1 MAREQAI
8 AQAAARRARAAEWQ
22 AELERLGA
30 HVRELTSQDGRLA
43 GQIKTYQDQ
52 IEPAEAELAKV
63 EATQTQQENV
73 ANRARQQVRSA
84 EVQLNQARLELER
97 RQDTLA
103 RLRRDIEHD
112 FGLVQLEQS
121 EELAEQPPLPLGA
134 LVETLPVVE
143 TPPEGLEAEVQ
154 RLRQQLTRL
163 GNINPDAPT
172 EYQEAADLEKG
183 AHGLHEV
190 IAELEKVMEREFR
203 KTFRAIA
210 ERFKEYFS
218 MLFGGGS
225 ARLSL
230 TDGDSLATTGIEIIA
245 RPPGKRPQSLALLS
259 GGERALTAAALIF
272 SVLSVSPPPFCILD
286 EVDAALDEA
295 NVGRFRDALG
305 RLARDTQFIVITHNR
320 GTVEAARTIYGV
332 SMSTDN
338 ASQVLSLRLE
348 EVPGDA
354 DERKVE
360 AGRAG

>member
-1 MAREQAI
+1 MCIRDSYSTEEVK
-8 AQAAARRARAAEWQ
+8 AQATGRALRADVEALAEVVSAIQPLAAY
-22 AELERLGA
+22 LGVA
-30 HVRELTSQDGRLA
+30 MAVL
-43 GQIKTYQDQ
+43 
-52 IEPAEAELAKV
+52 PAEHEWSGKV
-63 EATQTQQENV
+63 IALQEE
-73 ANRARQQVRSA
+73 Q
-84 EVQLNQARLELER
+84 
-97 RQDTLA
+97 LA
-103 RLRRDIEHD
+103 RLRDARQWRQPHLRSSLTSALENLKSEYIQLYLALHRSARLNAAEDERKKGLLNDPRQKQLTALSSIE
-112 FGLVQLEQS
+112 F
-121 EELAEQPPLPLGA
+121 
-134 LVETLPVVE
+134 LPV
-143 TPPEGLEAEVQ
+143 
-154 RLRQQLTRL
+154 
-163 GNINPDAPT
+163 
-172 EYQEAADLEKG
+172 ADLEKG

-190 IAELEKVMEREFR
+190 IAELEQVMAREFR
-203 KTFRAIA
+203 QTFLAIA